1 MKSKLRG
8 IAVGFSALALTGL
21 SAGCLNLD
29 EEIVTGV
36 TQEYFSTESGA
47 RDALK
52 ASYFYLRTWLP
63 ADEEWFSMTQL
74 GTDIWLEGND
84 GSQKYFNRYDV
95 GMNAGSEFVRTIW
108 DALYE
113 GINTANTA
121 IERIT
126 AVETFDEE
134 TKAQMIAEA
143 RFLRA
148 LMYLDLVRH
157 WGDVHLTLE
166 ATTEVETDATRT
178 AVSQIFA
185 EAIIPDLQNAA
196 QTLGPEPRDGE
207 FGRATRGAAN
217 HFLGLAYLTRGEA
230 GDYENAATV
239 LADVVNSGMY
249 DLEEDYARTF
259 ALDNELSRE
268 IVFSVQFSPDATTW
282 GDPSFAN
289 RLHLFWG
296 MVYDT
301 NFPGMTRDIENDRPF
316 RRIRPSPCLLA
327 LWDRGVD
334 VRYEESFKTVWFAN
348 HEASL
353 PDGMALGDT
362 AIYMPGVDVSDA
374 EIEAEIYALI
384 PPRNYSPIHFPTLW
398 KHLDPTRPTIVQEQ
412 SGRDFII
419 ARLADTKLLLAEALI
434 RTGRAGEALAQVN
447 EVRQR
452 AAKPGLEAEMMV
464 GADQMT
470 LDFILDE
477 RARELAGEGSEPRWL
492 TLKRFDKLIERVSQ
506 TLPFEDPYDGNAHLG
521 ACNPLAAANVQDHH
535 LLRPIPS
542 TQIDRTTS
550 QFAQNPGY

>member
-1 MKSKLRG
+1 MKSKLRS
-8 IAVGFSALALTGL
+8 IAVGSSAVALAGL

-29 EEIVTGV
+29 EDIVTGV
-36 TQEYFSTESGA
+36 TQEYYATESGA

-52 ASYFYLRTWLP
+52 ASYFALRTWLP

-84 GSQKYFNRYDV
+84 GSHKYFNRYDV

-108 DALYE
+108 DALYS

-121 IERIT
+121 IERIS
-126 AVETFDEE
+126 AVETFDEA

-143 RFLRA
+143 RFLRGV
-148 LMYLDLVRH
+148 MYLDLVRH

-166 ATTEVETDATRT
+166 ATADVETEATRT
-178 AVSQIFA
+178 PVSQVFA
-185 EAIIPDLQNAA
+185 EAIIPDLQYAA
-196 QTLGPEPRDGE
+196 ETLGPEPRDGE
-207 FGRATRGAAN
+207 SGRATRGAAN

-230 GDYENAATV
+230 DDYQNAATV
-239 LADVVNSGMY
+239 LGDVVNSGVFE
-249 DLEEDYARTF
+249 LEEEYASTF
-259 ALDNELSRE
+259 ALDNERSRE
-268 IVFSVQFSPDATTW
+268 IVFSVQFSPDPATW
-282 GDPSFAN
+282 GDPSYAN

-316 RRIRPSPCLLA
+316 RRLRPSPCLLA
-327 LWDRGVD
+327 LWDRDVD

-348 HEASL
+348 HEGSL
-353 PDGMALGDT
+353 PEGMELGDT

-374 EIEAEIYALI
+374 EIDAAIYSLI
-384 PPRNYSPIHFPTLW
+384 PPRNYSPVHFPTLR
-398 KHLDPTRPTIVQEQ
+398 KHLDPTRPTIQQEE

-434 RTGRAGEALAQVN
+434 RAGRAAEALPHVN
-447 EVRQR
+447 EIRQR
-452 AAKPGLEAEMMV
+452 AAKPGMEAQMMV
-464 GADQMT
+464 DAGQMT

-492 TLKRFDKLIERVSQ
+492 TLKRFDKLIERVTQ
-506 TLPFEDPYDGNAHLG
+506 PLPFEDPYDGEADAA
-521 ACNPLAAANVQDHH
+521 ACNPLATNIQEHH

-542 TQIDRTTS
+542 TQIDRTTT
-550 QFAQNPGY
+550 QFEQNPGY